1 MELRDYIKQGEEA
14 KGTGRALAT
23 YLDQAA
29 TTLADA
35 KAGRRGLP
43 DFACVKLAALIG
55 VDTLE
60 VIAASQLVTET
71 KPERREVWLPFVR
84 QAAMLSAFF
93 VAVTVTNVVT
103 MSDAQATESTTYN
116 SSASDIQIIRSRIVK
131 WIRRA
136 SRRVMSLAR
145 SSWQVF
151 VGNWNF
157 AGSC

>member
-71 KPERREVWLPFVR
+71 KPERREIWLPFVR
-84 QAAMLSAFF
+84 QAAMLAALF
-93 VAVTVTNVVT
+93 VMAIVTNVMT
-103 MSDAQATESTTYN
+103 MGDAQAAESKAYDG
-116 SSASDIQIIRSRIVK
+116 SSSDIQIIRNI
-131 WIRRA
+131 
-136 SRRVMSLAR
+136 
-145 SSWQVF
+145 
-151 VGNWNF
+151 
-157 AGSC
+157 